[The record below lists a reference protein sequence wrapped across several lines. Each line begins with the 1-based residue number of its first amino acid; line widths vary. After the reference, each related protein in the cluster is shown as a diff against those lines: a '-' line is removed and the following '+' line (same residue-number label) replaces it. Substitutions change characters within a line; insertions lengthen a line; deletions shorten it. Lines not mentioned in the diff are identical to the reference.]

1 MKKHNFLDP
10 EILADYG
17 RFFTEELPIE
27 VKRSFV
33 EAIVKEETYRLRY
46 VDQLNS
52 LIKESIRPYRL
63 LETPIDNL
71 FHKRAT
77 ASESQLIQY
86 LIKIDSHFADYYKQE
101 VSIRMA
107 IGESILR
114 QRLRKAALDL
124 RHARS
129 EEIFQ
134 SSVPDNSMQTEVFG
148 QSVSQSNPGSAQQ
161 DPDGYDVDESTAP
174 TYANLW
180 RDSRFVV
187 LRWAIAASIMALTVG
202 LTIHYLTSV
211 SEKGF
216 VYEPKSN
223 RADENGRISGLD
235 SSAADSNQI
244 LQQYNLS
251 MDSLMEADGILG
263 QKSLSQEPLG
273 ESSII
278 EDSTWGILQEQ
289 QRILLQTENQENQEL
304 RKENERAQ
312 KLQIQLTGLHFL
324 NKNGRRITG
333 LKSTKYVQVSFE
345 VEGDTVRPKGNVTYY
360 IALKNRQGNV
370 VKYEGSTICCGG
382 KTFYYSIRETE
393 YFDGTKQ
400 TITLSI
406 PYEAMQGEKLYAE
419 ILVGGENQLFTT
431 RGYTAP

>member
-52 LIKESIRPYRL
+52 LINESIRPYRL

-129 EEIFQ
+129 EELSRI
-134 SSVPDNSMQTEVFG
+134 SEYRLQTEVFAE
-148 QSVSQSNPGSAQQ
+148 SASQSNPGSAQQ
-161 DPDGYDVDESTAP
+161 DPDGYDIEESTAP
-174 TYANLW
+174 NYANLW
-180 RDSRFVV
+180 RGSRFVG

-211 SEKGF
+211 SEKDF

-223 RADENGRISGLD
+223 RADENSRISGLD
-235 SSAADSNQI
+235 SSVADSNLI

-251 MDSLMEADGILG
+251 MDSLMEADGLLG

-273 ESSII
+273 ENSII
-278 EDSTWGILQEQ
+278 DDSTWGILQEQ

-345 VEGDTVRPKGNVTYY
+345 VEGDTVRPIGNVTYY

-370 VKYEGSTICCGG
+370 VKPEGSAICCGG
-382 KTFYYSIRETE
+382 KTFYYSTKETE

-400 TITLSI
+400 TITVSI
-406 PYEAMQGEKLYAE
+406 PYEATQGEKLYAE
-419 ILVGGENQLFTT
+419 ILVGGENQLYKT
-431 RGYTAP
+431 GEHTAP